1 MAAESF
7 MWADESTWGTWVAP
21 TKAVPVRSAGINPET
36 TFMESGVTG
45 GGRARRPGAAGE
57 IAVNGPMETIL
68 YAQDLGF
75 LIRSFMLTREQTVA
89 GTGWKNKFLP
99 DDDVPHKS
107 FSLQKRYS
115 PTLAESIIGAK
126 VNTFRISAR
135 SREYA
140 TATFEFA
147 AKDAASSGGT
157 FSDGTAAPA
166 VVDPV
171 PYTAG
176 LRDGLKFYQAEMLI
190 GVEPTDTI
198 ALTAGELIVTG
209 ADARCEIDNVELEVN
224 FNLATDAY
232 GLCLD
237 DRTTTSMDEGLRE
250 ITLRFDPNFSTVGAE
265 FYNAWRA
272 GTPAIVQLH
281 FLGPIYNTTYHDEIT
296 ITLPYVVYQSA
307 PNPDVN
313 AEYGIKRVSVEAGA
327 YIHPTHL
334 VDWGIV
340 IQTTDDLVP

>member
-1 MAAESF
+1 MSAEAF
-7 MWADESTWGTWVAP
+7 MWADESAWGTYVAP
-21 TKAVPVRSAGINPET
+21 DMAVPVRSAGINPET

-45 GGRARRPGAAGE
+45 GGRARRPGAPGE

-75 LIRSFMLTREQTVA
+75 LMRSFMLTRAQTAA
-89 GTGWKNKFLP
+89 GAGYRNKLLP
-99 DDDVPHKS
+99 DDESAHTS

-115 PTLAESIIGAK
+115 DTRAESIIGAK

-140 TATFEFA
+140 TANFEFA
-147 AKDAASSGGT
+147 AKDAAASGG
-157 FSDGTAAPA
+157 FYSDGVTAAPA

-176 LRDGLKFYQAEMLI
+176 LRDGLKFYQAEMLL
-190 GVEPTDTI
+190 GGTV
-198 ALTAGELIVTG
+198 ALTAGEIVITG
-209 ADARCEIDNVELEVN
+209 GTARCEIDNVELEAN
-224 FNLATDAY
+224 FNLAADAY

-250 ITLRFDPNFSTVGAE
+250 ISLRFDPNFSVVGFE

-272 GTPAIVQLH
+272 GTPAVVQLH
-281 FLGPIYNTTYHDEIT
+281 FQGPEYEAGFKDDIL

-313 AEYGIKRVSVEAGA
+313 AEYGIKRVSVEAAA
-327 YIHPTHL
+327 YLDPTIL

-340 IQTTDDLVP
+340 IQTTDDLI